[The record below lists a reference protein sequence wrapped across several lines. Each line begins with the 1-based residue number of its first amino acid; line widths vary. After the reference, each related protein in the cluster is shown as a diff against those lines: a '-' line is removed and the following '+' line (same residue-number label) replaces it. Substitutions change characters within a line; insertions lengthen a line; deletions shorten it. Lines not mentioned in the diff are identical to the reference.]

1 MPDYIAK
8 QPTAADLVQAID
20 ELRAR
25 IIRQYNGELSLADTD
40 RQIIRVGGKIEAAE
54 EIFSALY
61 LQIDKIFQA

>member
-8 QPTAADLVQAID
+8 QPTVADLVQAID
-20 ELRAR
+20 ELRTR

-40 RQIIRVGGKIEAAE
+40 RQIIRVGGKTEAAE
-54 EIFSALY
+54 EIFSELY